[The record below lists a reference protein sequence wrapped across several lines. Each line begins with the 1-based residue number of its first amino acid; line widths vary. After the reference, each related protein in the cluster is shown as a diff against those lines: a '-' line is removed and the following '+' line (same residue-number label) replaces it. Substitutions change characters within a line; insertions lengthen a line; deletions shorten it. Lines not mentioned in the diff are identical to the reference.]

1 MRFFTNIL
9 NQHYHH
15 SANLKYLHHI
25 SAQQRPRTQGKEF
38 HRTRK
43 TKSPPNIICAFIKEM
58 VQFVFTPWRNRAEL
72 LKVRSQLYP
81 SSSQAT
87 PPTPHHKW
95 TPGEL
100 QDIQRAIA
108 RVFMWV
114 HRGNC
119 PHVVE
124 STAMLMSAVLLD
136 RRHTRQ
142 RNNRHHHSQQEEEE
156 NHHYDDDDDDAASEY
171 GVRAAYLTAF
181 TRFVTGLLDG
191 HQDRARKLSMY
202 GVAKTVGLPAGF
214 VELRHQGTHEP
225 MPGLAQL
232 RPAAGRALV
241 WIWDYYWRNLPE
253 AGGPGQQGG
262 GDAVRE
268 EAARRGASRGAA
280 ASLAAGSSGGLA
292 GKGQPVVVASATSTI
307 QGRMCRVALMG
318 YLQRQEGEVGSDAAK
333 QALTRQLGQW
343 DDALVLRTLEEIGQT
358 ARDGGIL
365 SRSVKLSREVLLR
378 AAGNSTQGGE
388 DREIPTDIEEMRRE
402 LREAREE
409 AEGLV
414 DEVEGGKRKRDAADD
429 DGPGWKRWKGPWV
442 SKPIGI
448 L

>member
-1 MRFFTNIL
+1 
-9 NQHYHH
+9 
-15 SANLKYLHHI
+15 
-25 SAQQRPRTQGKEF
+25 
-38 HRTRK
+38 
-43 TKSPPNIICAFIKEM
+43 M

-81 SSSQAT
+81 PSSRDA

-95 TPGEL
+95 TAAEL
-100 QDIQRAIA
+100 QGMQAAIA

-136 RRHTRQ
+136 RRHTRRRDDQ
-142 RNNRHHHSQQEEEE
+142 YHHHQE
-156 NHHYDDDDDDAASEY
+156 DRSSSSSSSSTTTDDAASEY

-202 GVAKTVGLPAGF
+202 GVAKTVGLPAAF

-241 WIWDYYWRNLPE
+241 WIWEYYWRNLP
-253 AGGPGQQGG
+253 ADGDGPGQD
-262 GDAVRE
+262 GDGAGETRGVPSSGTPAP
-268 EAARRGASRGAA
+268 AAGAGAGAA
-280 ASLAAGSSGGLA
+280 LDGAAG
-292 GKGQPVVVASATSTI
+292 KRQPVVPTVAAATSTI
-307 QGRMCRVALMG
+307 KGRMCRAALMG
-318 YLQRQEGEVGSDAAK
+318 YLQRQEGEVGGDAAK

-343 DDALVLRTLEEIGQT
+343 DGVLVLRTLEEIGQT
-358 ARDGGIL
+358 ARDAGIL

-378 AAGNSTQGGE
+378 ATGDDTQQGE

-409 AEGLV
+409 AEGSV
-414 DEVEGGKRKRDAADD
+414 GSIDGGKRKRDSADH
-429 DGPGWKRWKGPWV
+429 DGPGWKRWKGPWAPR
-442 SKPIGI
+442 PIGI

>member
-1 MRFFTNIL
+1 
-9 NQHYHH
+9 
-15 SANLKYLHHI
+15 
-25 SAQQRPRTQGKEF
+25 
-38 HRTRK
+38 
-43 TKSPPNIICAFIKEM
+43 M

-81 SSSQAT
+81 SSSQAKPPS

-95 TPGEL
+95 TTAEL
-100 QDIQRAIA
+100 QEIQRAIA

-136 RRHTRQ
+136 RRHTR
-142 RNNRHHHSQQEEEE
+142 RDHHQHSGGDEGT
-156 NHHYDDDDDDAASEY
+156 DAASEY

-241 WIWDYYWRNLPE
+241 WIWEYYWRNLPDADE
-253 AGGPGQQGG
+253 PLQGGEDTTRGGP
-262 GDAVRE
+262 
-268 EAARRGASRGAA
+268 SRAMDNTA
-280 ASLAAGSSGGLA
+280 E
-292 GKGQPVVVASATSTI
+292 KKRQPVVVVTAASTTSTI
-307 QGRMCRVALMG
+307 KGRMCRAALMG

-343 DDALVLRTLEEIGQT
+343 DDALILRTLEEIGQT
-358 ARDGGIL
+358 ARDEGML
-365 SRSVKLSREVLLR
+365 SRSVKLSREILLR
-378 AAGNSTQGGE
+378 AKGDDAQQNE
-388 DREIPTDIEEMRRE
+388 DREIPTDIEEMRKE

-409 AEGLV
+409 AEGVV
-414 DEVEGGKRKRDAADD
+414 DGAEGGKRKREGVVDD
-429 DGPGWKRWKGPWV
+429 DGPGWKRWKGPWTP
-442 SKPIGI
+442 KPIGI

>member
-1 MRFFTNIL
+1 
-9 NQHYHH
+9 
-15 SANLKYLHHI
+15 
-25 SAQQRPRTQGKEF
+25 
-38 HRTRK
+38 
-43 TKSPPNIICAFIKEM
+43 M

-81 SSSQAT
+81 SSSQSTPPT

-95 TPGEL
+95 TASEL
-100 QDIQRAIA
+100 QDIQKAIA

-136 RRHTRQ
+136 RRHT
-142 RNNRHHHSQQEEEE
+142 HHHR
-156 NHHYDDDDDDAASEY
+156 NHHGSDDDGSTHDDDAASEY

-241 WIWDYYWRNLPE
+241 WIWEYYWRNLPDVDVP
-253 AGGPGQQGG
+253 GPGQDGG
-262 GDAVRE
+262 EGDKA
-268 EAARRGASRGAA
+268 EAGPSRGAA
-280 ASLAAGSSGGLA
+280 TPASDAPGGLA
-292 GKGQPVVVASATSTI
+292 EKKKPVVVASATSTI
-307 QGRMCRVALMG
+307 KGRMCRAALMG

-365 SRSVKLSREVLLR
+365 SRSVKLCREILR
-378 AAGNSTQGGE
+378 RATGDEPQQGE

-414 DEVEGGKRKRDAADD
+414 DGVEGGKRKRDGADD

-442 SKPIGI
+442 SRPIGI

>member
-1 MRFFTNIL
+1 
-9 NQHYHH
+9 
-15 SANLKYLHHI
+15 
-25 SAQQRPRTQGKEF
+25 
-38 HRTRK
+38 
-43 TKSPPNIICAFIKEM
+43 M

-72 LKVRSQLYP
+72 LKVRSQFYP
-81 SSSQAT
+81 SSSSSSSSAT
-87 PPTPHHKW
+87 PPSPPTPQHRW
-95 TPGEL
+95 APAEL

-136 RRHTRQ
+136 RRHTTTT
-142 RNNRHHHSQQEEEE
+142 NTTSGGGTGTGTGTGGTGTSTAT
-156 NHHYDDDDDDAASEY
+156 DAASEY

-191 HQDRARKLSMY
+191 HQDKARKLSMY

-241 WIWDYYWRNLPE
+241 WIWEYYWRNLPDDGPATAAAGKEGAIE
-253 AGGPGQQGG
+253 AGGV
-262 GDAVRE
+262 DARRRPSRAA
-268 EAARRGASRGAA
+268 EAAAA
-280 ASLAAGSSGGLA
+280 TSGGGLA
-292 GKGQPVVVASATSTI
+292 GGRGRVVVAATSTI
-307 QGRMCRVALMG
+307 KVRMCRTALMG
-318 YLQRQEGEVGSDAAK
+318 YLQRQEGEVGGDAAK

-343 DDALVLRTLEEIGQT
+343 DDALVLRTLEDIGQS
-358 ARDGGIL
+358 ARDVGLL
-365 SRSVKLSREVLLR
+365 SRSVKLSREILLR
-378 AAGNSTQGGE
+378 AAGDEAEPGE
-388 DREIPTDIEEMRRE
+388 DREIPANIEQMRKE

-409 AEGLV
+409 VEGLV
-414 DEVEGGKRKRDAADD
+414 GGSESGKRKRNDAED
-429 DGPGWKRWKGPWV
+429 DGPGWKRWKGTWA
-442 SKPIGI
+442 SRPIGV

>member
-1 MRFFTNIL
+1 
-9 NQHYHH
+9 
-15 SANLKYLHHI
+15 
-25 SAQQRPRTQGKEF
+25 
-38 HRTRK
+38 
-43 TKSPPNIICAFIKEM
+43 M

-87 PPTPHHKW
+87 PPTPPTPHQKW
-95 TPGEL
+95 TAAEL
-100 QDIQRAIA
+100 QDIQRAVA

-136 RRHTRQ
+136 RRHTRRGVHPQ
-142 RNNRHHHSQQEEEE
+142 GGGSDDGGGST
-156 NHHYDDDDDDAASEY
+156 HHYYDEDDDAASEY

-241 WIWDYYWRNLPE
+241 WIWEYYWRNLPE
-253 AGGPGQQGG
+253 AEEDHGPGRGEG
-262 GDAVRE
+262 
-268 EAARRGASRGAA
+268 GASREAA
-280 ASLAAGSSGGLA
+280 TGDSGGQP
-292 GKGQPVVVASATSTI
+292 GKRQPVVVAASATSTI
-307 QGRMCRVALMG
+307 KGRMCRAALMG

-343 DDALVLRTLEEIGQT
+343 DDVLVLRTLEEIGQT
-358 ARDGGIL
+358 ARDVGIL

-378 AAGNSTQGGE
+378 ATGDEAQQG
-388 DREIPTDIEEMRRE
+388 DDKEIPTDIEEMRRE

-409 AEGLV
+409 AEGLR
-414 DEVEGGKRKRDAADD
+414 DGVEGGKRKRDDGDD
-429 DGPGWKRWKGPWV
+429 DGPGWKRWKGPWA
-442 SKPIGI
+442 SRPIGI

>member
-1 MRFFTNIL
+1 MRL
-9 NQHYHH
+9 QHLDLLL
-15 SANLKYLHHI
+15 SA
-25 SAQQRPRTQGKEF
+25 F
-38 HRTRK
+38 
-43 TKSPPNIICAFIKEM
+43 SPGM

-72 LKVRSQLYP
+72 LKVRSQFYP
-81 SSSQAT
+81 SSSAT
-87 PPTPHHKW
+87 TPPPPPTPHHEW
-95 TPGEL
+95 TPAEL

-136 RRHTRQ
+136 RRHTTTTTAQ
-142 RNNRHHHSQQEEEE
+142 HGS
-156 NHHYDDDDDDAASEY
+156 DDTGPDAASEY

-241 WIWDYYWRNLPE
+241 WIWEYYWRNLPDGQE
-253 AGGPGQQGG
+253 GGEGGVGVAAGTP
-262 GDAVRE
+262 R
-268 EAARRGASRGAA
+268 AAAA
-280 ASLAAGSSGGLA
+280 ASATTALDGLAAG
-292 GKGQPVVVASATSTI
+292 KRQPVVVVAATTSTI
-307 QGRMCRVALMG
+307 KGRMCRAALMG
-318 YLQRQEGEVGSDAAK
+318 YLQRQEGEVGGEAAK
-333 QALTRQLGQW
+333 QALTRQLRQW
-343 DDALVLRTLEEIGQT
+343 DDALVLRTLEDIGQS

-365 SRSVKLSREVLLR
+365 SRSVKLAREILLR
-378 AAGNSTQGGE
+378 ATGDESQQGE
-388 DREIPTDIEEMRRE
+388 DREIPADHEQLRKE

-409 AEGLV
+409 VEGWMSGS
-414 DEVEGGKRKRDAADD
+414 EGGKRKRDGADD
-429 DGPGWKRWKGPWV
+429 DSPGWKRWKGPWA
-442 SKPIGI
+442 SRPIGI

>member
-1 MRFFTNIL
+1 M
-9 NQHYHH
+9 
-15 SANLKYLHHI
+15 SAL
-25 SAQQRPRTQGKEF
+25 SSG
-38 HRTRK
+38 
-43 TKSPPNIICAFIKEM
+43 M

-81 SSSQAT
+81 STQGT
-87 PPTPHHKW
+87 PPPPPTPHQRW
-95 TPGEL
+95 TAAEL
-100 QDIQRAIA
+100 QDIQRAVA

-136 RRHTRQ
+136 RRHTTRRRQ
-142 RNNRHHHSQQEEEE
+142 DYE
-156 NHHYDDDDDDAASEY
+156 DDDDSSTSSRDDAASEY

-241 WIWDYYWRNLPE
+241 WIWEYYWRNLPDDE
-253 AGGPGQQGG
+253 GEVRGETTAGGRQQQT
-262 GDAVRE
+262 
-268 EAARRGASRGAA
+268 RGAA
-280 ASLAAGSSGGLA
+280 AAPAPEATLGQLV
-292 GKGQPVVVASATSTI
+292 GKKQPVVVASATSTI
-307 QGRMCRVALMG
+307 KGKMCRAALMG

-333 QALTRQLGQW
+333 QALMRQLGQW
-343 DDALVLRTLEEIGQT
+343 DDVLVLRTLEEIGQT
-358 ARDGGIL
+358 ARDEGIL
-365 SRSVKLSREVLLR
+365 SRSVKLSREILLR
-378 AAGNSTQGGE
+378 ATWGEVQQGE
-388 DREIPTDIEEMRRE
+388 AREIPTDIEEMRRE

-409 AEGLV
+409 AEALV
-414 DEVEGGKRKRDAADD
+414 DGAEGGKRKRDGADGD
-429 DGPGWKRWKGPWV
+429 SPGWKRWKGPWAPR
-442 SKPIGI
+442 PIGI

>member
-1 MRFFTNIL
+1 
-9 NQHYHH
+9 
-15 SANLKYLHHI
+15 
-25 SAQQRPRTQGKEF
+25 
-38 HRTRK
+38 
-43 TKSPPNIICAFIKEM
+43 M

-81 SSSQAT
+81 SSSQGT
-87 PPTPHHKW
+87 PPTPHQKW
-95 TPGEL
+95 TAAEL

-136 RRHTRQ
+136 RRHTRRGEDQ
-142 RNNRHHHSQQEEEE
+142 GGGGGSEHDGGTQG
-156 NHHYDDDDDDAASEY
+156 DDDDAASEY

-241 WIWDYYWRNLPE
+241 WIWEYYWRNLPE
-253 AGGPGQQGG
+253 ADGPGQDEGG
-262 GDAVRE
+262 GLVGE
-268 EAARRGASRGAA
+268 TRRGGPSRGTRSPAP
-280 ASLAAGSSGGLA
+280 AAGLVGTA
-292 GKGQPVVVASATSTI
+292 ERRQPVVVASATSTI
-307 QGRMCRVALMG
+307 KGRMCRAALMG

-343 DDALVLRTLEEIGQT
+343 DDVLVLRTLEDIGQT
-358 ARDGGIL
+358 ARDEGIL

-378 AAGNSTQGGE
+378 ATGDEAQQG
-388 DREIPTDIEEMRRE
+388 DDKEIPTDIEEMRRE

-409 AEGLV
+409 VEGLAHGI
-414 DEVEGGKRKRDAADD
+414 EGSKRKRGDGDDD
-429 DGPGWKRWKGPWV
+429 DGPGWKRWKGPWA
-442 SKPIGI
+442 SRPIGI

>member
-1 MRFFTNIL
+1 
-9 NQHYHH
+9 
-15 SANLKYLHHI
+15 
-25 SAQQRPRTQGKEF
+25 
-38 HRTRK
+38 
-43 TKSPPNIICAFIKEM
+43 M

-81 SSSQAT
+81 SSSQATPPT

-142 RNNRHHHSQQEEEE
+142 RDNRHHHSQQEEEE
-156 NHHYDDDDDDAASEY
+156 NHHDDGDDDDAASEY

-241 WIWDYYWRNLPE
+241 WIWEYYWRNLPE
-253 AGGPGQQGG
+253 AGGRVHDGGEGGRGAVAAGGPSRAAAGG
-262 GDAVRE
+262 G
-268 EAARRGASRGAA
+268 GGGGGSP
-280 ASLAAGSSGGLA
+280 AAGSSGGLA
-292 GKGQPVVVASATSTI
+292 GKRQPVVVASATSTI
-307 QGRMCRVALMG
+307 KGRMCRTALMG

-378 AAGNSTQGGE
+378 ALGDSTQGGE
-388 DREIPTDIEEMRRE
+388 DREIPTDIEDMRRE
-402 LREAREE
+402 LRQAREE
-409 AEGLV
+409 AEGSV
-414 DEVEGGKRKRDAADD
+414 DGVEGGKRKRDAADD
-429 DGPGWKRWKGPWV
+429 NGPGWKRWKGPWV
-442 SKPIGI
+442 SRPIGI
-448 L
+448 P

>member
-1 MRFFTNIL
+1 
-9 NQHYHH
+9 
-15 SANLKYLHHI
+15 
-25 SAQQRPRTQGKEF
+25 
-38 HRTRK
+38 
-43 TKSPPNIICAFIKEM
+43 M

-81 SSSQAT
+81 SSSQSTPPTPPT

-95 TPGEL
+95 TASEL
-100 QDIQRAIA
+100 HDIQKAIA

-136 RRHTRQ
+136 RRHTHH
-142 RNNRHHHSQQEEEE
+142 RNNGSDS
-156 NHHYDDDDDDAASEY
+156 DDDGSTDAASEY

-241 WIWDYYWRNLPE
+241 WIWEYYWRNLPDVPAGLGQGE
-253 AGGPGQQGG
+253 GEVAGGESSRRAAVPAPAP
-262 GDAVRE
+262 DAP
-268 EAARRGASRGAA
+268 
-280 ASLAAGSSGGLA
+280 GGLA
-292 GKGQPVVVASATSTI
+292 GKKKPVVVASATSTI
-307 QGRMCRVALMG
+307 KGRMCRAALMG
-318 YLQRQEGEVGSDAAK
+318 YLQRQEGEIGSDAAK
-333 QALTRQLGQW
+333 QALVRQLGQW

-358 ARDGGIL
+358 ARDEGIM

-378 AAGNSTQGGE
+378 ATGDETQQDD
-388 DREIPTDIEEMRRE
+388 DREIPKDIEEMRRE

-414 DEVEGGKRKRDAADD
+414 DGVEGGKRKRDGTDD
-429 DGPGWKRWKGPWV
+429 DGPGWKRWKGPWM
-442 SKPIGI
+442 SRPIGI

>member
-1 MRFFTNIL
+1 
-9 NQHYHH
+9 
-15 SANLKYLHHI
+15 
-25 SAQQRPRTQGKEF
+25 
-38 HRTRK
+38 
-43 TKSPPNIICAFIKEM
+43 M

-81 SSSQAT
+81 ASSSSSSQAT
-87 PPTPHHKW
+87 PPPPPTPHHKW
-95 TPGEL
+95 SASEL

-136 RRHTRQ
+136 RRHTIGG
-142 RNNRHHHSQQEEEE
+142 N
-156 NHHYDDDDDDAASEY
+156 DGTDAATSEY

-241 WIWDYYWRNLPE
+241 WIWEYYWRNLPDADD
-253 AGGPGQQGG
+253 AGPRQD
-262 GDAVRE
+262 GDA
-268 EAARRGASRGAA
+268 AGATTRGRGPSRGGMDGTAEKKRQPVMVVAA
-280 ASLAAGSSGGLA
+280 A
-292 GKGQPVVVASATSTI
+292 PASTTSTI
-307 QGRMCRVALMG
+307 KGRMCRAALMG
-318 YLQRQEGEVGSDAAK
+318 YLQRQEGEVGGDAAK

-343 DDALVLRTLEEIGQT
+343 DDALILRTLEEIGQT
-358 ARDGGIL
+358 ARDAGML
-365 SRSVKLSREVLLR
+365 SRSVKLSREILLR
-378 AAGNSTQGGE
+378 ATGVDTQQGE
-388 DREIPTDIEEMRRE
+388 DKEIPTDIEEMRKE

-409 AEGLV
+409 AEGVL
-414 DEVEGGKRKRDAADD
+414 DGSEGGKRKRDGADGDD
-429 DGPGWKRWKGPWV
+429 DEAPGWKRWKGPWTPR
-442 SKPIGI
+442 PIGI

>member
-1 MRFFTNIL
+1 
-9 NQHYHH
+9 
-15 SANLKYLHHI
+15 
-25 SAQQRPRTQGKEF
+25 
-38 HRTRK
+38 
-43 TKSPPNIICAFIKEM
+43 M

-87 PPTPHHKW
+87 PPSPPTPHHKW
-95 TPGEL
+95 TTTEL
-100 QDIQRAIA
+100 QDIHRAIA

-136 RRHTRQ
+136 RRHTR
-142 RNNRHHHSQQEEEE
+142 RDHHHHQQQQQQQQHSSSGADEG
-156 NHHYDDDDDDAASEY
+156 DTDAASEY

-241 WIWDYYWRNLPE
+241 WIWEYYWRNLPDADDAE
-253 AGGPGQQGG
+253 GPRQGGDTVGDTTRGGGPSRAT
-262 GDAVRE
+262 GDTAEKKR
-268 EAARRGASRGAA
+268 
-280 ASLAAGSSGGLA
+280 
-292 GKGQPVVVASATSTI
+292 QPVVVVAAASTTSTI
-307 QGRMCRVALMG
+307 KGRMCRAALMG

-343 DDALVLRTLEEIGQT
+343 DDALILRTLEEIGQT
-358 ARDGGIL
+358 ARDGGML
-365 SRSVKLSREVLLR
+365 SRSVKLSREILLR
-378 AAGNSTQGGE
+378 ANGGDAQEGE
-388 DREIPTDIEEMRRE
+388 DREIPTDIEEMRKE
-402 LREAREE
+402 LREARED
-409 AEGLV
+409 AEGVV
-414 DEVEGGKRKRDAADD
+414 DGAEGVKRKREGVDDD
-429 DGPGWKRWKGPWV
+429 DGRGWKRWKGPWTP
-442 SKPIGI
+442 KPIGI

>member
-1 MRFFTNIL
+1 
-9 NQHYHH
+9 
-15 SANLKYLHHI
+15 
-25 SAQQRPRTQGKEF
+25 
-38 HRTRK
+38 
-43 TKSPPNIICAFIKEM
+43 M

-81 SSSQAT
+81 PSQGT
-87 PPTPHHKW
+87 PPSPPTPHHGW
-95 TPGEL
+95 TATEL
-100 QDIQRAIA
+100 QDIQKAIA

-136 RRHTRQ
+136 RRHAYDHQ
-142 RNNRHHHSQQEEEE
+142 HHHQDH
-156 NHHYDDDDDDAASEY
+156 NDDGLIESEHDAASEY

-241 WIWDYYWRNLPE
+241 WIWEYYWRNLPD
-253 AGGPGQQGG
+253 ADADGPGQGKGQT
-262 GDAVRE
+262 
-268 EAARRGASRGAA
+268 AA
-280 ASLAAGSSGGLA
+280 AGPTPASGPDSPAGLA
-292 GKGQPVVVASATSTI
+292 GKRQPVVVASSATSTI
-307 QGRMCRVALMG
+307 KGRMCRAALMG
-318 YLQRQEGEVGSDAAK
+318 YLQRQEGEVGGDAAK
-333 QALTRQLGQW
+333 QALMRQLGQW

-358 ARDGGIL
+358 ARDAGVL

-378 AAGNSTQGGE
+378 AAGGEAQQGE
-388 DREIPTDIEEMRRE
+388 DREIPTDTEEMRRE

-414 DEVEGGKRKRDAADD
+414 DGVDGGKRKRDGADD
-429 DGPGWKRWKGPWV
+429 DGPGWKRWKGLWAPR
-442 SKPIGI
+442 PIGI

>member
-1 MRFFTNIL
+1 
-9 NQHYHH
+9 
-15 SANLKYLHHI
+15 
-25 SAQQRPRTQGKEF
+25 
-38 HRTRK
+38 
-43 TKSPPNIICAFIKEM
+43 M

-81 SSSQAT
+81 SSSQSTPPT

-95 TPGEL
+95 TASEL
-100 QDIQRAIA
+100 QGIQRAIA

-136 RRHTRQ
+136 RRHTHD
-142 RNNRHHHSQQEEEE
+142 HHHR
-156 NHHYDDDDDDAASEY
+156 NHQDHNDSDDGSTTDAASEY

-241 WIWDYYWRNLPE
+241 WIWEYYWRNLPDVPGLGQDEGGDGKAE
-253 AGGPGQQGG
+253 AGS
-262 GDAVRE
+262 
-268 EAARRGASRGAA
+268 SRGAA
-280 ASLAAGSSGGLA
+280 TPAAAAASPAAPGGQA
-292 GKGQPVVVASATSTI
+292 GKKKPVVVASATSTI
-307 QGRMCRVALMG
+307 KGRMCRTALMG

-358 ARDGGIL
+358 ARDEGIL
-365 SRSVKLSREVLLR
+365 SRSVKLSREILLR
-378 AAGNSTQGGE
+378 ATGDEAQQGE

-414 DEVEGGKRKRDAADD
+414 DGVEGGKRKRSGADD

-442 SKPIGI
+442 SRPIGI

>member
-1 MRFFTNIL
+1 
-9 NQHYHH
+9 
-15 SANLKYLHHI
+15 
-25 SAQQRPRTQGKEF
+25 
-38 HRTRK
+38 
-43 TKSPPNIICAFIKEM
+43 M

-72 LKVRSQLYP
+72 LKVRAQFYP

-87 PPTPHHKW
+87 PPTPPTPHKKW
-95 TPGEL
+95 TAAEL

-136 RRHTRQ
+136 RRHT
-142 RNNRHHHSQQEEEE
+142 HHHRNSNEDSE
-156 NHHYDDDDDDAASEY
+156 NYSNDGSDDAASEY

-241 WIWDYYWRNLPE
+241 WIWEYYWRNLPE
-253 AGGPGQQGG
+253 ADHGPGR
-262 GDAVRE
+262 DE
-268 EAARRGASRGAA
+268 GASQGTRAPAA
-280 ASLAAGSSGGLA
+280 AVLGGTA
-292 GKGQPVVVASATSTI
+292 DERRQPVVVASATSTI
-307 QGRMCRVALMG
+307 KGRMCRAALMG

-378 AAGNSTQGGE
+378 ATGDEAQQGA
-388 DREIPTDIEEMRRE
+388 DKEIPTDIEEMRRE

-409 AEGLV
+409 AEGLADGV
-414 DEVEGGKRKRDAADD
+414 DGGKRKRDGGDD
-429 DGPGWKRWKGPWV
+429 DGPGWKRWKGPWA
-442 SKPIGI
+442 SRPIGI

>member
-1 MRFFTNIL
+1 
-9 NQHYHH
+9 
-15 SANLKYLHHI
+15 
-25 SAQQRPRTQGKEF
+25 
-38 HRTRK
+38 
-43 TKSPPNIICAFIKEM
+43 M

-72 LKVRSQLYP
+72 LKVRNQLYP
-81 SSSQAT
+81 TSSSKSCPAT
-87 PPTPHHKW
+87 PPPPPTPHHKW
-95 TPGEL
+95 TPAEV
-100 QDIQRAIA
+100 QNMRKAIA

-124 STAMLMSAVLLD
+124 STAMLLSAVLLD
-136 RRHTRQ
+136 RRHTASSDRGG
-142 RNNRHHHSQQEEEE
+142 
-156 NHHYDDDDDDAASEY
+156 DGDGDDAAGTGDAAISEY

-241 WIWDYYWRNLPE
+241 WIWEYYWRNLPDVDDAE
-253 AGGPGQQGG
+253 GPSRGTAAAAGGDG
-262 GDAVRE
+262 
-268 EAARRGASRGAA
+268 GASDENP
-280 ASLAAGSSGGLA
+280 
-292 GKGQPVVVASATSTI
+292 GKKRQPVVAVPAAAVTSTI
-307 QGRMCRVALMG
+307 KGRMCRAALMG

-343 DDALVLRTLEEIGQT
+343 DDVLILRALEEIGQT
-358 ARDGGIL
+358 ARDAGIL
-365 SRSVKLSREVLLR
+365 SRSVKLSREILLR
-378 AAGNSTQGGE
+378 ARGGDAQQGE
-388 DREIPTDIEEMRRE
+388 DSETAYDIEEMRQV
-402 LREAREE
+402 LRQAREE
-409 AEGLV
+409 AEG
-414 DEVEGGKRKRDAADD
+414 EAGGIEPGKRKRDGADD
-429 DGPGWKRWKGPWV
+429 EDEAPGWKRWKGPWTPR
-442 SKPIGI
+442 PIGI

>member
-1 MRFFTNIL
+1 
-9 NQHYHH
+9 
-15 SANLKYLHHI
+15 
-25 SAQQRPRTQGKEF
+25 
-38 HRTRK
+38 
-43 TKSPPNIICAFIKEM
+43 M

-81 SSSQAT
+81 SSSQDAPPT

-95 TPGEL
+95 TAAEL
-100 QDIQRAIA
+100 QDMQAAIA

-124 STAMLMSAVLLD
+124 STAMLLSAVLLD
-136 RRHTRQ
+136 RRHTQ
-142 RNNRHHHSQQEEEE
+142 RRDNNNNNNHRHHGSSDSDGATEG
-156 NHHYDDDDDDAASEY
+156 DAASEY

-241 WIWDYYWRNLPE
+241 WIWEYYWRNLPE
-253 AGGPGQQGG
+253 AGGAGDT
-262 GDAVRE
+262 GDATPRGTPVP
-268 EAARRGASRGAA
+268 AAAAPAAAAPAA
-280 ASLAAGSSGGLA
+280 ASGGTA
-292 GKGQPVVVASATSTI
+292 GKRQPVVVAAAATSTSTI
-307 QGRMCRVALMG
+307 KGRMCRAALMG
-318 YLQRQEGEVGSDAAK
+318 YLQRQEGEVGSDAAR

-343 DDALVLRTLEEIGQT
+343 DDALVLKTLEEIGQT

-378 AAGNSTQGGE
+378 ATGDDAQRGE
-388 DREIPTDIEEMRRE
+388 DREIPTGIEEMRRE

-414 DEVEGGKRKRDAADD
+414 SGVEGGKRKREGADD
-429 DGPGWKRWKGPWV
+429 DGPGWKRWKGPWMPR
-442 SKPIGI
+442 PIGI

>member
-1 MRFFTNIL
+1 
-9 NQHYHH
+9 
-15 SANLKYLHHI
+15 
-25 SAQQRPRTQGKEF
+25 
-38 HRTRK
+38 
-43 TKSPPNIICAFIKEM
+43 M

-72 LKVRSQLYP
+72 LKVRSQLFP

-87 PPTPHHKW
+87 PPTPTPHQKW
-95 TPGEL
+95 TAAEL
-100 QDIQRAIA
+100 QGIQRAIA

-136 RRHTRQ
+136 RRHTRPGHQ
-142 RNNRHHHSQQEEEE
+142 GGSEDDGT
-156 NHHYDDDDDDAASEY
+156 YDGDDDAASEY

-241 WIWDYYWRNLPE
+241 WIWEYYWRNLPE
-253 AGGPGQQGG
+253 ADHGPGQDEGVGLLGETTRGG
-262 GDAVRE
+262 P
-268 EAARRGASRGAA
+268 SRGTRSPAPA
-280 ASLAAGSSGGLA
+280 DGLSGTA
-292 GKGQPVVVASATSTI
+292 EKKRQPVVVASATSTI
-307 QGRMCRVALMG
+307 KGRMCRAALMG

-358 ARDGGIL
+358 ARDGGVL

-378 AAGNSTQGGE
+378 ATGDEAQQG
-388 DREIPTDIEEMRRE
+388 DDKEIPTDIEEMRRE

-414 DEVEGGKRKRDAADD
+414 DGDEGGKRKRDGTDD
-429 DGPGWKRWKGPWV
+429 DGPGWKRWKGPWA
-442 SKPIGI
+442 SRPIGI

>member
-1 MRFFTNIL
+1 ML
-9 NQHYHH
+9 
-15 SANLKYLHHI
+15 
-25 SAQQRPRTQGKEF
+25 
-38 HRTRK
+38 
-43 TKSPPNIICAFIKEM
+43 SPGM

-72 LKVRSQLYP
+72 LRVRSQLYP
-81 SSSQAT
+81 PSQGT
-87 PPTPHHKW
+87 PPSPPTPHHGW
-95 TPGEL
+95 TAAEL
-100 QDIQRAIA
+100 QDIQKAIA

-136 RRHTRQ
+136 RRHAQ
-142 RNNRHHHSQQEEEE
+142 AH
-156 NHHYDDDDDDAASEY
+156 NHHNHHQDGDDSLNESAHDAASEY

-241 WIWDYYWRNLPE
+241 WIWEYYWRNLPD
-253 AGGPGQQGG
+253 ANGPGQGEG
-262 GDAVRE
+262 E
-268 EAARRGASRGAA
+268 TAA
-280 ASLAAGSSGGLA
+280 APAAPANAPGPPSGTA
-292 GKGQPVVVASATSTI
+292 GKRQPVVVASATSTI
-307 QGRMCRVALMG
+307 KGRMCRAALMG

-343 DDALVLRTLEEIGQT
+343 DDVLVLRTLEEIGQT
-358 ARDGGIL
+358 ARDAGIL

-378 AAGNSTQGGE
+378 ATGDEAQQGEG
-388 DREIPTDIEEMRRE
+388 REIPTDTEEMRRE

-414 DEVEGGKRKRDAADD
+414 DGVDGGKRKRDGADD
-429 DGPGWKRWKGPWV
+429 DGPGWKRWKGPWAPR
-442 SKPIGI
+442 PIGI

>member
-1 MRFFTNIL
+1 
-9 NQHYHH
+9 
-15 SANLKYLHHI
+15 
-25 SAQQRPRTQGKEF
+25 
-38 HRTRK
+38 
-43 TKSPPNIICAFIKEM
+43 M

-72 LKVRSQLYP
+72 LKVRSQFYP
-81 SSSQAT
+81 SSSAT
-87 PPTPHHKW
+87 TPPSPPTPHHKW
-95 TPGEL
+95 TPAEL

-136 RRHTRQ
+136 RRHTTTTTTTTATSAQ
-142 RNNRHHHSQQEEEE
+142 HGS
-156 NHHYDDDDDDAASEY
+156 DATGPDAASEY

-241 WIWDYYWRNLPE
+241 WIWEYYWRNLPD
-253 AGGPGQQGG
+253 GQGG
-262 GDAVRE
+262 GEGGVRV
-268 EAARRGASRGAA
+268 AAGTPRAAAAA
-280 ASLAAGSSGGLA
+280 ASATTALDGLAAG
-292 GKGQPVVVASATSTI
+292 KRQPVVVVAAATSTI
-307 QGRMCRVALMG
+307 KGRMCRAALMG
-318 YLQRQEGEVGSDAAK
+318 YLQRQEGEVGGEAAK

-343 DDALVLRTLEEIGQT
+343 DDALVLRTLEDIGQS

-365 SRSVKLSREVLLR
+365 SRSVKLAREILLR
-378 AAGNSTQGGE
+378 ATGDESQQDE
-388 DREIPTDIEEMRRE
+388 EKEIPADHEQLRKE

-409 AEGLV
+409 VEGLV
-414 DEVEGGKRKRDAADD
+414 SGSEGGKRKRDGADD
-429 DGPGWKRWKGPWV
+429 DSPGWKRWKGPWA
-442 SKPIGI
+442 SRPIGI

>member
-1 MRFFTNIL
+1 
-9 NQHYHH
+9 
-15 SANLKYLHHI
+15 
-25 SAQQRPRTQGKEF
+25 
-38 HRTRK
+38 
-43 TKSPPNIICAFIKEM
+43 M

-87 PPTPHHKW
+87 PPTPPTPHQKW
-95 TPGEL
+95 TAAEL

-136 RRHTRQ
+136 RRHTQ
-142 RNNRHHHSQQEEEE
+142 HRNNHGGNDS
-156 NHHYDDDDDDAASEY
+156 DDGSTNYVDDAASEY

-241 WIWDYYWRNLPE
+241 WIWEYYWRNLPE
-253 AGGPGQQGG
+253 ADHGRGQDEGGGAMMGEMTRGGP
-262 GDAVRE
+262 
-268 EAARRGASRGAA
+268 SRGTRSPAPAA
-280 ASLAAGSSGGLA
+280 GLA
-292 GKGQPVVVASATSTI
+292 GTAEKRQPVVVASATSTI
-307 QGRMCRVALMG
+307 KGRMCRAALMG
-318 YLQRQEGEVGSDAAK
+318 YLQKQEGEVGSDAAK
-333 QALTRQLGQW
+333 QALTRQLAQW
-343 DDALVLRTLEEIGQT
+343 DDVLVLRTLEEIGQT
-358 ARDGGIL
+358 ARDTGIL

-378 AAGNSTQGGE
+378 AKGDEAQQGDDKE
-388 DREIPTDIEEMRRE
+388 VPTDIEEMRRE
-402 LREAREE
+402 LRDAREE

-414 DEVEGGKRKRDAADD
+414 DGVEGSKRKRGDGDD
-429 DGPGWKRWKGPWV
+429 DGPGWKRWKGPWA
-442 SKPIGI
+442 SRPIGI

>member
-1 MRFFTNIL
+1 
-9 NQHYHH
+9 
-15 SANLKYLHHI
+15 
-25 SAQQRPRTQGKEF
+25 
-38 HRTRK
+38 
-43 TKSPPNIICAFIKEM
+43 M

-81 SSSQAT
+81 SSSQSTPPT

-95 TPGEL
+95 TATEL
-100 QDIQRAIA
+100 QDIQKAIA

-136 RRHTRQ
+136 RRHT
-142 RNNRHHHSQQEEEE
+142 HHHR
-156 NHHYDDDDDDAASEY
+156 NHHGSDDDGSTTDAASEY

-241 WIWDYYWRNLPE
+241 WIWEYYWRNLPDVPGPAGE
-253 AGGPGQQGG
+253 VGGEGGRGEMVAGGESSRR
-262 GDAVRE
+262 AV
-268 EAARRGASRGAA
+268 AA
-280 ASLAAGSSGGLA
+280 ATPDAPGGLA
-292 GKGQPVVVASATSTI
+292 GKRPKPVVVASATSTI
-307 QGRMCRVALMG
+307 KGRMCRTALMG

-358 ARDGGIL
+358 ARDEGIL
-365 SRSVKLSREVLLR
+365 SRSVKLSREILLR
-378 AAGNSTQGGE
+378 ATGDEAQQGE

-414 DEVEGGKRKRDAADD
+414 DGVDGGKRKRDGADD

-442 SKPIGI
+442 SRPIGI

>member
-1 MRFFTNIL
+1 
-9 NQHYHH
+9 
-15 SANLKYLHHI
+15 
-25 SAQQRPRTQGKEF
+25 
-38 HRTRK
+38 
-43 TKSPPNIICAFIKEM
+43 M

-81 SSSQAT
+81 PSQGTPPT
-87 PPTPHHKW
+87 PPTPHQGW
-95 TPGEL
+95 TAAEL
-100 QDIQRAIA
+100 QDIQEAIA

-136 RRHTRQ
+136 RRHAYDHQHHRQ
-142 RNNRHHHSQQEEEE
+142 
-156 NHHYDDDDDDAASEY
+156 DDNDDGLIESEHDAASEY

-241 WIWDYYWRNLPE
+241 WIWEYYWRNLPD
-253 AGGPGQQGG
+253 ADGPGQGEG
-262 GDAVRE
+262 
-268 EAARRGASRGAA
+268 EAAAA
-280 ASLAAGSSGGLA
+280 PANATDSPAGLA
-292 GKGQPVVVASATSTI
+292 GKRQPVVAASSATSTI
-307 QGRMCRVALMG
+307 KGRMVRAALMG
-318 YLQRQEGEVGSDAAK
+318 YLQRQEGEVGGDAAK

-358 ARDGGIL
+358 ARDAGIL

-378 AAGNSTQGGE
+378 AAGDEAQLGE
-388 DREIPTDIEEMRRE
+388 DREIPTDAEEMRRE

-414 DEVEGGKRKRDAADD
+414 DGVDGGKRKRDGADD
-429 DGPGWKRWKGPWV
+429 DGPGWKRWKGPWAPR
-442 SKPIGI
+442 PIGI

>member
-1 MRFFTNIL
+1 
-9 NQHYHH
+9 
-15 SANLKYLHHI
+15 
-25 SAQQRPRTQGKEF
+25 
-38 HRTRK
+38 
-43 TKSPPNIICAFIKEM
+43 M

-72 LKVRSQLYP
+72 LRVRSQLYP

-87 PPTPHHKW
+87 PPMPPTPHHNW

-136 RRHTRQ
+136 RRHTQ
-142 RNNRHHHSQQEEEE
+142 RNHEQ
-156 NHHYDDDDDDAASEY
+156 DDHDDDAASEY

-241 WIWDYYWRNLPE
+241 WIWEYYWRNLPE
-253 AGGPGQQGG
+253 AGGQERQGEGDGAREATRG
-262 GDAVRE
+262 GP
-268 EAARRGASRGAA
+268 SRGAA
-280 ASLAAGSSGGLA
+280 ATASTAGSSGGLA
-292 GKGQPVVVASATSTI
+292 GKRQPVVVASATSTI
-307 QGRMCRVALMG
+307 KGRMCRTALMG

-358 ARDGGIL
+358 ARDEGML

-378 AAGNSTQGGE
+378 ATGDGTLEGE
-388 DREIPTDIEEMRRE
+388 DREIPTDLEEMRRE

-409 AEGLV
+409 AEGLA
-414 DEVEGGKRKRDAADD
+414 DGGKRKRDAAED

-442 SKPIGI
+442 SRPIGI

>member
-1 MRFFTNIL
+1 
-9 NQHYHH
+9 
-15 SANLKYLHHI
+15 
-25 SAQQRPRTQGKEF
+25 
-38 HRTRK
+38 
-43 TKSPPNIICAFIKEM
+43 M

-81 SSSQAT
+81 SSSQSTPPT

-95 TPGEL
+95 TAAEL
-100 QDIQRAIA
+100 QDIQKAIA

-136 RRHTRQ
+136 RRHT
-142 RNNRHHHSQQEEEE
+142 HHHR
-156 NHHYDDDDDDAASEY
+156 NHHGSSDDDAASEY

-241 WIWDYYWRNLPE
+241 WIWEYYWRNLPDVDVP
-253 AGGPGQQGG
+253 GPGQDGG
-262 GDAVRE
+262 EGGKA
-268 EAARRGASRGAA
+268 EAGPSRGAA
-280 ASLAAGSSGGLA
+280 TPAPDAPGGLA
-292 GKGQPVVVASATSTI
+292 GKRQKPVVVASATSTI
-307 QGRMCRVALMG
+307 KGRMCRTALMG

-343 DDALVLRTLEEIGQT
+343 DYVLVLKTLEEIGQT
-358 ARDGGIL
+358 ARDEGIL
-365 SRSVKLSREVLLR
+365 SRSVKLSREILLR
-378 AAGNSTQGGE
+378 ATGDEAQQGEG
-388 DREIPTDIEEMRRE
+388 REIPTDIEEMRRE

-414 DEVEGGKRKRDAADD
+414 DGVEGGKRKRDGADD

-442 SKPIGI
+442 SRPIGI

>member
-1 MRFFTNIL
+1 
-9 NQHYHH
+9 
-15 SANLKYLHHI
+15 
-25 SAQQRPRTQGKEF
+25 
-38 HRTRK
+38 
-43 TKSPPNIICAFIKEM
+43 M

-81 SSSQAT
+81 SSSQST
-87 PPTPHHKW
+87 PPTPPTPNQKW
-95 TPGEL
+95 TAAEL
-100 QDIQRAIA
+100 QDIQKAIA

-136 RRHTRQ
+136 RRHT
-142 RNNRHHHSQQEEEE
+142 HHHR
-156 NHHYDDDDDDAASEY
+156 NHHGSDDDAASEY

-241 WIWDYYWRNLPE
+241 WIWEYYWRNLPDVPPGPAQDEGDGGKAE
-253 AGGPGQQGG
+253 AGP
-262 GDAVRE
+262 
-268 EAARRGASRGAA
+268 SRGAA
-280 ASLAAGSSGGLA
+280 TPASDAPGGLA
-292 GKGQPVVVASATSTI
+292 GKKKPVVVASATSTI
-307 QGRMCRVALMG
+307 KGRMCRTALMG

-358 ARDGGIL
+358 ARDEGIL
-365 SRSVKLSREVLLR
+365 SRSVKLCREILLR
-378 AAGNSTQGGE
+378 ATGDEAQQGE

-414 DEVEGGKRKRDAADD
+414 DGVEGGKRKRDGADD

-442 SKPIGI
+442 SRPIGI

>member
-1 MRFFTNIL
+1 
-9 NQHYHH
+9 
-15 SANLKYLHHI
+15 
-25 SAQQRPRTQGKEF
+25 
-38 HRTRK
+38 
-43 TKSPPNIICAFIKEM
+43 M

-87 PPTPHHKW
+87 PPTPPTPQQKW
-95 TPGEL
+95 TAAEL

-136 RRHTRQ
+136 RRHT
-142 RNNRHHHSQQEEEE
+142 HHHHRS
-156 NHHYDDDDDDAASEY
+156 HGSDDGSAGYDYDDDAASEY

-241 WIWDYYWRNLPE
+241 WIWEYYWRNLPE
-253 AGGPGQQGG
+253 AEDHGPGQDEGRGKAAVGG
-262 GDAVRE
+262 ASSRE
-268 EAARRGASRGAA
+268 EAAPGE
-280 ASLAAGSSGGLA
+280 SGGMP
-292 GKGQPVVVASATSTI
+292 GRRRPVVVAASATSTI
-307 QGRMCRVALMG
+307 KGRMCRASLMG

-358 ARDGGIL
+358 ARDVGIL
-365 SRSVKLSREVLLR
+365 SRSVKLSREILLR
-378 AAGNSTQGGE
+378 ATGDESQEG
-388 DREIPTDIEEMRRE
+388 DDKEIPTDIEEMRRE
-402 LREAREE
+402 LREAKEE

-414 DEVEGGKRKRDAADD
+414 DGVEGGKRKRDGTDD
-429 DGPGWKRWKGPWV
+429 DGPGWKRWKGPWA
-442 SKPIGI
+442 SRPIGI

>member
-1 MRFFTNIL
+1 
-9 NQHYHH
+9 
-15 SANLKYLHHI
+15 
-25 SAQQRPRTQGKEF
+25 
-38 HRTRK
+38 
-43 TKSPPNIICAFIKEM
+43 M

-87 PPTPHHKW
+87 PPTPPTPHQKW
-95 TPGEL
+95 TASEL
-100 QDIQRAIA
+100 QDIQRAVA

-124 STAMLMSAVLLD
+124 STAMLMSALLLD
-136 RRHTRQ
+136 RRHTR
-142 RNNRHHHSQQEEEE
+142 RGVHHQGE
-156 NHHYDDDDDDAASEY
+156 NDSEDGSTPYDEDDAASEY

-241 WIWDYYWRNLPE
+241 WIWEYYWRNLPE
-253 AGGPGQQGG
+253 AEEDHGPGRGNEGMGEVAVGG
-262 GDAVRE
+262 GASSR
-268 EAARRGASRGAA
+268 EAAAPGAA
-280 ASLAAGSSGGLA
+280 AGLGGAAD
-292 GKGQPVVVASATSTI
+292 GKRRPVVVAASATSTI
-307 QGRMCRVALMG
+307 KGRMCRAALMG
-318 YLQRQEGEVGSDAAK
+318 YLQRQEGEVGGDAAK

-343 DDALVLRTLEEIGQT
+343 DDALVLRTLEDIGQT
-358 ARDGGIL
+358 ARDVGIL

-378 AAGNSTQGGE
+378 ATGDEAQQG
-388 DREIPTDIEEMRRE
+388 DDKEIPTDAEEMRRE

-409 AEGLV
+409 AESLV
-414 DEVEGGKRKRDAADD
+414 DGGKRKRDDGDD
-429 DGPGWKRWKGPWV
+429 DGPGWKRWKGPWA
-442 SKPIGI
+442 SRPIGI

>member
-1 MRFFTNIL
+1 MRIPFQPYHLL
-9 NQHYHH
+9 NKDHKTEGREFEHH
-15 SANLKYLHHI
+15 EGGNSSSKVSAL
-25 SAQQRPRTQGKEF
+25 
-38 HRTRK
+38 
-43 TKSPPNIICAFIKEM
+43 PPGM

-81 SSSQAT
+81 SSSQSTRPT

-95 TPGEL
+95 TASEL
-100 QDIQRAIA
+100 QDIQKAIA

-136 RRHTRQ
+136 RRHIHH
-142 RNNRHHHSQQEEEE
+142 RNNGS
-156 NHHYDDDDDDAASEY
+156 DSDDAASEY

-241 WIWDYYWRNLPE
+241 WIWEYYWRNLPDVPGLGRDEGNGGKAE
-253 AGGPGQQGG
+253 AGP
-262 GDAVRE
+262 
-268 EAARRGASRGAA
+268 SPGAA
-280 ASLAAGSSGGLA
+280 APAPADAPGGLA
-292 GKGQPVVVASATSTI
+292 GKTKPVVVASATSTI
-307 QGRMCRVALMG
+307 KGRMCRAALMG

-358 ARDGGIL
+358 ARDEGIL
-365 SRSVKLSREVLLR
+365 SRSVKLSREILLR
-378 AAGNSTQGGE
+378 ATGDETQQGE
-388 DREIPTDIEEMRRE
+388 DREIPTDIEEMRKE
-402 LREAREE
+402 LRDAREE

-414 DEVEGGKRKRDAADD
+414 DGVEGGKRKRDGADD

-442 SKPIGI
+442 SRPIGI